1 VCNDFTLSHY
11 IDTVNLYRDV
21 GYKIIQIKDL
31 GTLNNDDKYLL
42 IRHDV
47 DLSIKAAVELAAY
60 EHVHNII
67 TSYYILLY
75 SPIYNTLSPTNI
87 DGIRQI
93 VKYGHQIGLHVDSRF
108 ETNFTS
114 VSNSMLVLGDICGT
128 HIETFAQHFRSATPK
143 ILFPSYID
151 GYWDIVN
158 ARFKYLSDS
167 SMNWREDCFCQH
179 LDKYKRLMVLIHPEW
194 HVFEG
199 KRGNIIDRA
208 RDIEMSRIDRDVTA
222 WKDLQV
228 KYLEQFGKI
237 GINA

>member
-1 VCNDFTLSHY
+1 VCDDFSLSHY
-11 IDTVNLYRDV
+11 IETILEYKNA
-21 GYKIIQIKDL
+21 GYKLIQVKDL
-31 GTLNNDDKYLL
+31 HTINNDDKYLL

-47 DLSIKAAVELAAY
+47 DLSLGAAELLAVQ
-60 EHVHNII
+60 EHINDIR

-75 SPIYNTLSPTNI
+75 SPIYNTLAPDNI
-87 DGIRQI
+87 ARIRQI
-93 VKYGHQIGLHVDSRF
+93 AKYDHQIGLHVDSRY
-108 ETNFTS
+108 ETTSTS
-114 VSNSMLVLGDICGT
+114 VSNSMLVLGDIAGV
-128 HIETFAQHFRSATPK
+128 HIETFAQHFRSTTPEIK
-143 ILFPSYID
+143 FPTYID

-179 LDKYKRLMVLIHPEW
+179 LDKYKRLIVLVHPEW
-194 HVFEG
+194 HIFEG
-199 KRGNIIDRA
+199 KRGRIIDRA
-208 RDIEMSRIDRDVTA
+208 RDIEMSRMDRDVTA